1 MTSLM
6 TTILIVVVS
15 VILFVLVIMIHE
27 FGHFLFAKLF
37 GVKVNEFA
45 IGMGPK
51 LLKKQKG
58 ETLYSLRLFPIGGFC
73 AMEGE
78 DEDSDDDR
86 AFGNKKVWQRMII
99 VIAGAAFNI
108 ILGLIFMLIIQGQ
121 QPYYASRTIAGFV
134 PTAVSY
140 SDFAA
145 DTDGERDYLYS
156 EDEETYLTIVEGEG
170 NAAGG
175 TISAEEA
182 KSNEQAGKGHIFR
195 EAASGKT
202 GLKQDD
208 VIISV
213 NDYRALCF
221 YDAYFAM
228 SMDDDGV
235 MDFVVE
241 RDGERVK
248 IPDVTFDR
256 VDAGGMMTGTEMTVL
271 DFQVYAVPRTF
282 KTLMQS
288 TYLQSQY
295 FVRSVYM
302 SLYYMITGRAGFN
315 QMSGPVGIASMIG
328 EVAEAGFAQSFMEGI
343 NSILYIMALITFNL
357 GIVNLLPLPALDG
370 GRFVFLVIE
379 AIRRKPINQKIEG
392 IVHTVGL
399 LLLFGL
405 MIVITYQDII
415 RLITSCSG

>member
-1 MTSLM
+1 
-6 TTILIVVVS
+6 
-15 VILFVLVIMIHE
+15 
-27 FGHFLFAKLF
+27 
-37 GVKVNEFA
+37 
-45 IGMGPK
+45 
-51 LLKKQKG
+51 
-58 ETLYSLRLFPIGGFC
+58 
-73 AMEGE
+73 
-78 DEDSDDDR
+78 
-86 AFGNKKVWQRMII
+86 
-99 VIAGAAFNI
+99 
-108 ILGLIFMLIIQGQ
+108 
-121 QPYYASRTIAGFV
+121 
-134 PTAVSY
+134 
-140 SDFAA
+140 
-145 DTDGERDYLYS
+145 
-156 EDEETYLTIVEGEG
+156 
-170 NAAGG
+170 
-175 TISAEEA
+175 
-182 KSNEQAGKGHIFR
+182 
-195 EAASGKT
+195 
-202 GLKQDD
+202 
-208 VIISV
+208 
-213 NDYRALCF
+213 
-221 YDAYFAM
+221 
-228 SMDDDGV
+228 
-235 MDFVVE
+235 
-241 RDGERVK
+241 
-248 IPDVTFDR
+248 
-256 VDAGGMMTGTEMTVL
+256 MTVL